1 MALLEQTEECP
12 KSLALWT
19 ASMTEGKLAIPLT
32 SLGGKLKAETTRNWA
47 CDSNGCQHFLCKIS
61 YYNLFKKVDA
71 RGGLGFSI
79 VLL

>member
-1 MALLEQTEECP
+1 MALLEQTEERP

-19 ASMTEGKLAIPLT
+19 ASMIEGKLAIPLT

-47 CDSNGCQHFLCKIS
+47 CDSYGCQVMCKIP
-61 YYNLFKKVDA
+61 YYNLFKKVHA
-71 RGGLGFSI
+71 RGGVGFSI